1 MLHPYFKSLVL
12 YEVHG
17 VNPVKISFTKMFFF
31 FSCIVSRL
39 FEAVLTCL
47 ALEDKEVN
55 RFRVYYS
62 FLYILKIVPSSVIKR
77 V

>member
-1 MLHPYFKSLVL
+1 
-12 YEVHG
+12 
-17 VNPVKISFTKMFFF
+17 MFFF

-77 V
+77 EREVYFLNFANIMKNNTFLERC